1 MQQNTP
7 LKMPTVMTRKMVTK
21 AVMFISD
28 SRRPLSPTLCA
39 AISATFSSYCSAPM
53 TERRSQESGTPRVP
67 LRAMTPSRILME
79 GSRVK
84 VALEMMAFFST
95 FLSIPMAIPA
105 R

>member
-28 SRRPLSPTLCA
+28 SRSPLSPTLCA
-39 AISATFSSYCSAPM
+39 AISATFSSYCSA
-53 TERRSQESGTPRVP
+53 ERRSQESGTPRVP